1 MLKAHY
7 KSINLEVES
16 FKTRVLDGE
25 KTNQRQFWSSDLS
38 TMKEAILKEIFIVI
52 P

>member
-7 KSINLEVES
+7 NRDLVSL
-16 FKTRVLDGE
+16 KTRLLDGE
-25 KTNQRQFWSSDLS
+25 KTNQRQFRSSDLS
-38 TMKEAILKEIFIVI
+38 TMKEAILKEIFIII

>member
-7 KSINLEVES
+7 KSINLVVES
-16 FKTRVLDGE
+16 LKSMVLDGE
-25 KTNQRQFWSSDLS
+25 KTNQRQFRCSDLS
-38 TMKEAILKEIFIVI
+38 TMQQAILKEIFIGI